1 MELSDLWAVR
11 CLAAAGTMAEDHSV
25 SGLLTATLCL
35 KSGGTKKASA
45 EMSDLANICIF
56 FPFRGIMTAVKLH
69 KCLRIGMR
77 KVLNSHGIF

>member
-35 KSGGTKKASA
+35 KSGGTKKP
-45 EMSDLANICIF
+45 LQ
-56 FPFRGIMTAVKLH
+56 
-69 KCLRIGMR
+69 KCLILQKFAFSFPSEG
-77 KVLNSHGIF
+77 L